1 MKHTH
6 APPPLARNI
15 LARVRTMAR
24 VTSKRQVT
32 IPKAIADRYR
42 IACGDEIAFLP
53 AGDAIRVERTGSERI
68 GLDREQRLQRFD
80 QATERQ
86 RERERQNTR
95 RAKTTDDRG
104 WRRDELYE
112 RAGAR

>member
-1 MKHTH
+1 
-6 APPPLARNI
+6 
-15 LARVRTMAR
+15 MAR

-53 AGDAIRVERTGSERI
+53 AGDAIRVERTGSKPI

-80 QATERQ
+80 QATARQ
-86 RERERQNTR
+86 RERQQTR
-95 RAKTTDDRG
+95 RAEITGDRG